1 MRQVSRLKLHAFTFM
16 QLLCLGALW
25 GVKESV
31 CGIGFPAVVC
41 CFVPLRLYLLPHAFS
56 KRELRFLDTEEDI
69 DTEEVRDE
77 DQM

>member
-1 MRQVSRLKLHAFTFM
+1 M
-16 QLLCLGALW
+16 QLAASLAWALQ
-25 GVKESV
+25 ESIW
-31 CGIGFPAVVC
+31 GIGFPAIVC

-69 DTEEVRDE
+69 DTEELRDE